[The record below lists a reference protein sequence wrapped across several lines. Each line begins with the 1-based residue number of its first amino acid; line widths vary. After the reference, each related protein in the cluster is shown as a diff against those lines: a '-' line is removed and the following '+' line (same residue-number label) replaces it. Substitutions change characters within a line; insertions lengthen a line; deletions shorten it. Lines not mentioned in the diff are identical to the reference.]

1 MLSNKLAL
9 ITGGASGIGLAI
21 GKLFAK
27 NGAHVALADMS
38 PLLSS
43 VVSDISKISK
53 TKVTAHTCDV
63 SNSDQV
69 KSLFDQIEEQH
80 PDYKFP
86 RIVVNSAGIIR
97 DGYMAKMSEAD
108 FDKVISVNLKGTFLV
123 TQAASRKL
131 ISNFPNFDES
141 ENPNATFASIINIS
155 SIIGKL
161 KKNIFF

>member
-21 GKLFAK
+21 AKLFAK

-38 PLLSS
+38 PSLSS
-43 VVSDISKISK
+43 VASDISKLSK
-53 TKVTAHTCDV
+53 NKVTAHTCDV

-69 KSLFDQIEEQH
+69 NSLFNELEQQH

-86 RIVVNSAGIIR
+86 RIIVNSAGIIR
-97 DGYMAKMSEAD
+97 DGYMAKLTEAD
-108 FDKVISVNLKGTFLV
+108 FDKVINVNLKGTFLV

-131 ISNFPNFDES
+131 IANYPNYEES
-141 ENPNATFASIINIS
+141 DNPHTTFASIINIS
-155 SIIGKL
+155 SIIGLNTRNKH
-161 KKNIFF
+161 